1 MVDKCCGSCD
11 EYDRTV
17 VDFKTDGLGKKS
29 GKNSSRFL
37 LESLDT
43 STDFTF
49 PVHGNSLQD
58 SYKGGYGYV
67 PVIESSGVAFIVNP
81 NVRDTQSTMF
91 ASVISCLPVLLLPMV
106 TASAAGI
113 IIWIL
118 VSVVCLVF
126 CHVLQMTSNLPGV
139 VLQSFNGVFTHVTG
153 SHLGLL
159 IHKNE
164 LDIEVKPGVLVL

>member
-1 MVDKCCGSCD
+1 MVDKCCGSCN
-11 EYDRTV
+11 EYERTV

-49 PVHGNSLQD
+49 PVHGDSLQD

-81 NVRDTQSTMF
+81 NVSETQSTLF
-91 ASVISCLPVLLLPMV
+91 ASLMRYLPVLLLPVV
-106 TASAAGI
+106 TAYAAGI
-113 IIWIL
+113 IVWIL
-118 VSVVCLVF
+118 VSVVCLVS
-126 CHVLQMTSNLPGV
+126 CHVFQMTSNLPGV
-139 VLQSFNGVFTHVTG
+139 VLQSFNGVLTHVTS

-159 IHKNE
+159 KHKNE
-164 LDIEVKPGVLVL
+164 LDIEFKPGVLVL